1 MVNADTQPPLIT
13 LPESVVWA
21 DKASALAAIEDIR
34 RPHLPTAV
42 YPIQFI
48 SSNLHLF
55 TEDQKSAQSG
65 KRKRGTADAEIAAQ
79 PSAKQTRTRTAR
91 CVTAKP
97 QVPVGPPRK
106 STRIRNNA
114 EAAAAAATG
123 PKPGPSEEQP
133 EATEPTGAAVVVEG
147 NEEMEIDV
155 ETVDVVETKAQT
167 EAQTKATKA
176 PKKRRPTK
184 KLTYRKST
192 STGKSRAKKTAPAA
206 APEVVVE
213 DAPQVPEVAPKVV
226 PPSPGR
232 IRIPARPLSTEPTSA
247 PAPSTLAPSTGPSGA
262 SSPGATVVGT
272 PALLEGATCA
282 NTPSG
287 KLTELPKIELA
298 QVDAKL
304 VTAIQVPARV
314 SARIREKK
322 AAATVQA

>member
-1 MVNADTQPPLIT
+1 M
-13 LPESVVWA
+13 
-21 DKASALAAIEDIR
+21 
-34 RPHLPTAV
+34 
-42 YPIQFI
+42 
-48 SSNLHLF
+48 
-55 TEDQKSAQSG
+55 
-65 KRKRGTADAEIAAQ
+65 
-79 PSAKQTRTRTAR
+79 
-91 CVTAKP
+91 
-97 QVPVGPPRK
+97 
-106 STRIRNNA
+106 
-114 EAAAAAATG
+114 AAATG
-123 PKPGPSEEQP
+123 PQPGPSEKQP
-133 EATEPTGAAVVVEG
+133 VRTEPTGAAAVVEG

-155 ETVDVVETKAQT
+155 ETVDVVETNAPT

-192 STGKSRAKKTAPAA
+192 TTGKSRAKKTAPAA

-232 IRIPARPLSTEPTSA
+232 IRIPARALSTESISA
-247 PAPSTLAPSTGPSGA
+247 PAPSTLAPSGV